1 MDCSNLEK
9 SPVWFV
15 SSCYTAAAGRP
26 KAEDA
31 TMTYARDK
39 YMYTL
44 IPDYMVPLVV
54 KDLIGHCAR
63 LRQENKRLGPVIIVA
78 NSPYTKDHK
87 TINIGAQR
95 LTLCRVKGVV
105 E

>member
-9 SPVWFV
+9 NPVWFV
-15 SSCYTAAAGRP
+15 SSCYTAAGRP

-63 LRQENKRLGPVIIVA
+63 LRQENKRLGPVIIVDHP
-78 NSPYTKDHK
+78 PYTKDHK
-87 TINIGAQR
+87 TIHIGAQS